1 MTQTHILQMRRLL
14 GAAAVAASAVAAV
27 SCKASDIDITN
38 PNSAIA
44 SAVASDPTALQ
55 LLATGLVVDQRTT
68 RQALITN
75 TGTLGREMYTFTPN
89 EGRNTTHYLIGIT
102 VGGVQKLDPTGFAVG
117 SWGGEYGTLRDI
129 FNFKNTIDAT
139 TALSAAQKSAALGF
153 AETLE
158 ALMVFQVLQTRDT
171 LGVITEVQENPFDLS
186 PFVSRDSGYKFVL
199 SVLDDA
205 GAKLAAGGSAFPFK
219 LPPGF
224 TATVGGADFSTP
236 AGYRQFNRAIKAKAA
251 VHYASLG
258 GGAAAWQSAL
268 TALGESFLNATAT
281 SRTALDVGVYD
292 TYAPSPDSP
301 NGLTQATNTTLYAHM
316 SIQTD
321 AQLKANGQPD
331 DRYTSKIRTGLASRQ
346 GPVTADGPT
355 SGSSTLGFSIW
366 PTQSSP
372 IPIIRNEELI
382 LLRAEARLG
391 TGDKAGA
398 IADLNQVR
406 INSGGLP
413 ASTLTTASSVDAILD
428 GILYEKRY
436 SLLMEGDRWA
446 DMRRYK
452 RLDQIPLDVKTGPN
466 KNFVA
471 KVMPIPQG
479 ECLNRVKQGGAFIG
493 PNGQDNCAP

>member
-1 MTQTHILQMRRLL
+1 MTQTLTQMRNFL
-14 GAAAVAASAVAAV
+14 GAAAVAVSAVAAV

-55 LLATGLVVDQRTT
+55 LLATGLLVDQRGT
-68 RQALITN
+68 RQAFITN
-75 TGTLGREMYTFTPN
+75 SGILGREMYTFTPN

-117 SWGGEYGTLRDI
+117 SWSGEYGTLRDI
-129 FNFKNTIDAT
+129 YNFKNTINASV
-139 TALSAAQKSAALGF
+139 ALSAAQKSASLGF

-158 ALMVFQVLQTRDT
+158 GLMVFQVLQTRDT
-171 LGVITEVQENPFDLS
+171 LGVITQVMENPFDLA

-199 SVLDDA
+199 NTLDDA
-205 GAKLAAGGSAFPFK
+205 ATKLAAGGSAFPFK

-224 TATVGGADFSTP
+224 GASVAGADFTTP
-236 AGYRQFNRAIKAKAA
+236 AGYRQFNRALKAKAA

-258 GGAAAWQSAL
+258 GGTTAWQDAL
-268 TALGESFLNATAT
+268 TALAASFLNASAT
-281 SRTALDVGVYD
+281 TRAGFDVGVYD
-292 TYAPSPDSP
+292 TYAPSPDTP

-316 SIQTD
+316 SLQAD
-321 AQLKANGQPD
+321 VQLKANGQPD
-331 DRYTSKIRTGLASRQ
+331 DRYTAKIRTGLPSRQ
-346 GPVTADGPT
+346 GPVNGGGAT
-355 SGSSTLGFSIW
+355 SASSTLGFSIW

-372 IPIIRNEELI
+372 IPIIRDEELI
-382 LLRAEARLG
+382 LLRAEAKLG

-398 IADLNQVR
+398 IADLNVVR
-406 INSGGLP
+406 QNSGGLP
-413 ASTLTTASSVDAILD
+413 ASTLTASSSTDAILNA
-428 GILYEKRY
+428 ILYEKRY
-436 SLLMEGDRWA
+436 SLVMEGDRWV

-452 RLDQIPLDVKTGPN
+452 KLDQIPIDITSGAN

-471 KVMPIPQG
+471 KVMPIPQS
-479 ECLNRVKQGGAFIG
+479 ECLNRVPLGGAVIG

>member
-1 MTQTHILQMRRLL
+1 MTQTHTQMRKLI
-14 GAAAVAASAVAAV
+14 GATALAASAVTAV
-27 SCKASDIDITN
+27 ACKASDIDITN

-55 LLATGLVVDQRTT
+55 LLATGLLVDQRGT

-75 TGTLGREMYTFTPN
+75 TGILGREMYTFTPN
-89 EGRNTTHYLIGIT
+89 EGRNTTHYLVGIT

-129 FNFKNTIDAT
+129 FNFKGTIAASA
-139 TALSAAQKSAALGF
+139 ALSAAQKSASIGF

-186 PFVSRDSGYKFVL
+186 PFVTRDSGYKFVL

-205 GAKLAAGGSAFPFK
+205 AAKLAAGGAAFPFK
-219 LPPGF
+219 LSPGF

-236 AGYRQFNRAIKAKAA
+236 AGYRQFNRAIKGKAA

-258 GGAAAWQSAL
+258 GGAAAFQAAL

-281 SRTALDVGVYD
+281 TRAAFDVGVYD

-331 DRYTSKIRTGLASRQ
+331 DRYTSKIRTGLPSRQ
-346 GPVTADGPT
+346 GPVTASGPT
-355 SGSSTLGFSIW
+355 SASSTLGFSIW

-398 IADLNQVR
+398 IADINQVR
-406 INSGGLP
+406 TNSGGLP
-413 ASTLTTASSVDAILD
+413 ASTLTAASSTDAILD

-452 RLDQIPLDVKTGPN
+452 RLSQIPLDVPSGPN

-471 KVMPIPQG
+471 LVMPIPQS
-479 ECLNRVKQGGAFIG
+479 ECLNRVPLGGAFIG
-493 PNGQDNCAP
+493 PNGQNDCAP